1 MIGVLVEEDKLG
13 KRAVVILKGFP
24 CSWGRCIF
32 CPFIIEQSCRTSE
45 IITTN
50 SAVIKQAIEVV
61 DKQQIDRVA
70 VFNGSSFHE
79 LPFVSIDELASVSKG
94 RIFEIEERPEFVN
107 RRSVVSLLKLL
118 RPRKLVIRIGFEN
131 YYESIRNDYLRK
143 GIPQSE
149 ILRIAELRRML
160 SEEGLPI
167 ELWTYVLFGMEGI
180 SEESVKYSVIKFK
193 EILDGVIAV
202 KYHRYLPI
210 HPEESSVSKD
220 LAEFLERECNLVD
233 WGGEEWVFGGEER
246 EDREEKDSV

>member
-79 LPFVSIDELASVSKG
+79 LPFVSIDELASVSEG
-94 RIFEIEERPEFVN
+94 RVFEIEERPEFVN

-149 ILRIAELRRML
+149 ILRIAKLRRSL
-160 SEEGLPI
+160 LEDKLPV
-167 ELWTYVLFGMEGI
+167 ELWAYVIFGMEGL
-180 SEESVKYSVIKFK
+180 SEESVKYSVNKFK

-202 KYHRYLPI
+202 KYHKYLLG
-210 HPEESSVSKD
+210 HPKEAPVSKD
-220 LAEFLERECNLVD
+220 LEGFLESECDLVD
-233 WGGEEWVFGGEER
+233 WGGEEWVFGSEGNEGGKE
-246 EDREEKDSV
+246 